1 MALSH
6 ALLSLLLHRPC
17 SGYDL
22 AKRFDS
28 SVEGSVGFFWDA
40 SHQQIYRE
48 LTRLE
53 EQGWL
58 RSETIHQESRPNK
71 RIYYVTDAGK
81 AAFQAWV
88 AQPMDMSPMK
98 DDLLVKLFG
107 GYAVPRDVILAELA
121 HHHRQHQQR
130 LAIYQNIEQQFF
142 QSPAA
147 LSSAMTFS
155 YLTLRFGI
163 SHEQMWL
170 DWYQETLTFLT
181 QPAG

>member
-6 ALLSLLLHRPC
+6 ALLSLLLYKPC

-71 RIYYVTDAGK
+71 RIYYVTDEGK
-81 AAFQAWV
+81 SAFQAWV
-88 AQPMDMSPMK
+88 AQPIAMSPIK
-98 DDLLVKLFG
+98 DELLVKVFG
-107 GYAVPRDVILAELA
+107 GHAVPRATILAELN
-121 HHHRQHQQR
+121 HHYHQHQQR
-130 LAIYQNIEQQFF
+130 LAIYRNIEQQFF
-142 QSPAA
+142 QNPDA
-147 LSSAMTFS
+147 LPTDRMFI

-163 SHEQMWL
+163 SYEQMWL
-170 DWYQETLTFLT
+170 TWYDETTTHL
-181 QPAG
+181 G